1 MRRFAIAAVA
11 AALLAGP
18 AIAQPDPL
26 FDDGM
31 DERIARSIP
40 PGAQIEAMAPVIDRM
55 TGALLDVD
63 VGPVIDAADPYARY
77 NYRYRRGPR
86 TLGDL
91 AGRDDPA
98 FERRLRASI
107 YGSAAGLG
115 RMMDAIAYAAPAMRR
130 SLAEMEREMDRALRD
145 APRRDY
151 RDYRYDYRDDRDEE
165 YDPGED

>member
-40 PGAQIEAMAPVIDRM
+40 PGAEIEAMAPVIDRM
-55 TGALLDVD
+55 AGALLDVD

-77 NYRYRRGPR
+77 DYRYRRGPR

-130 SLAEMEREMDRALRD
+130 SLADMEGEMDRALRE
-145 APRRDY
+145 APRRD
-151 RDYRYDYRDDRDEE
+151 DRYDYRRDRDDD
-165 YDPGED
+165 YDPYED